1 MIKQC
6 LKDCENILLFIFT
19 QNIRKL
25 DYLLSWG
32 KYYEHLREE
41 NIIYDYIYDFINEIF
56 LAILT
61 TKKKTII
68 TLNERSD
75 LAKPEIQSTLYYF
88 NIFFE
93 FITFFK
99 LKYND
104 SFFLMN
110 KSETNKIIEENLK
123 LILCNQES
131 FNTENLTPFQETQK
145 VDDKVKSF
153 PFITVVSKILNPI
166 WMGGDKK
173 TFKTENEIYSK
184 HINGCINKNTYI
196 NELEILFYNFGENF
210 FGNNKNI
217 CNRGMNLI
225 TTLYHFFTILL
236 NVGGEKQEISDNFK
250 DFRLY
255 LLLLI
260 IAPPTINITESI
272 KKKKWPNET
281 QNLEMRKTIHYIIF
295 DSIFFL
301 YHKLNN
307 LKMQEKEYNKK
318 PEEEESKK
326 NIECILKLRKLYME
340 NLGFLLKILNKIYR
354 GFKADEMSN
363 KGFKLFNNKTKI
375 IERIR
380 NSGAFSFINEFYE
393 ECFIQKKNK

>member
-1 MIKQC
+1 
-6 LKDCENILLFIFT
+6 
-19 QNIRKL
+19 
-25 DYLLSWG
+25 
-32 KYYEHLREE
+32 
-41 NIIYDYIYDFINEIF
+41 
-56 LAILT
+56 
-61 TKKKTII
+61 
-68 TLNERSD
+68 
-75 LAKPEIQSTLYYF
+75 
-88 NIFFE
+88 
-93 FITFFK
+93 
-99 LKYND
+99 
-104 SFFLMN
+104 MN

-236 NVGGEKQEISDNFK
+236 NVGGELQEISDNFK

-393 ECFIQKKNK
+393 ECFIQKKINEPLKKNNINANDFIQLEFNINTPEKEKEIKKNDDNNNELILKKQESEKNYS